1 MDCIR
6 AHITTNNLTLCD
18 IDTLI
23 QSWKENMPASNRGTA
38 HSNRHRSGRHTA
50 IIGCCDETIQLT
62 QMIALCARSDASILV
77 QGESGSGKEV
87 VTRELHR
94 LSDRCDEKFVGIN
107 CAAIPAQLLESEL
120 FGHKKGAFSGAVAD
134 RVGRFQLANHGTLFL
149 DEIGDM
155 PLELQ
160 AKLLRVLEEREVV
173 PLGASVGVEIDVRIV
188 AATHQDLES
197 MVERGEFRED
207 LYHRLNVI
215 PINIPPLRQRRADI
229 PELCHHFA
237 AQNSDKRTISF
248 TAETM
253 RLLARYDW
261 PGNVREVA
269 NLVKRLS
276 VLSPSDTV
284 DIYELPDAFLPKKLQ
299 ELRNNSAASTP
310 SSIHDIEAKTQTQAM
325 ALSGDSDDNVYDLG
339 FEAQAPYPVIPAKNS
354 SARSASEVER
364 IVRLSESMG
373 RIPDGGIEAKN
384 LLHEI
389 EANLIR
395 VALDQCE
402 GNVSQAAKLLNLG
415 RTTLIQ
421 KLDKQNNG

>member
-1 MDCIR
+1 MDCVR
-6 AHITTNNLTLCD
+6 AYMTTNSLTFRNV
-18 IDTLI
+18 DTLR
-23 QSWKENMPASNRGTA
+23 QTWKQKMPATNRGTA

-94 LSDRCDEKFVGIN
+94 LSDRCNEKFIGIN

-173 PLGASVGVEIDVRIV
+173 PLGASVGIEIDVRIV
-188 AATHQDLES
+188 AATHQDLEG

-276 VLSPSDTV
+276 VLSPTDTV

-299 ELRNNSAASTP
+299 ELRNDSTASTP
-310 SSIHDIEAKTQTQAM
+310 SPIQDIEAKTQAI
-325 ALSGDSDDNVYDLG
+325 ALSGESDDNVYDLG
-339 FEAQAPYPVIPAKNS
+339 FEAQAPCPVIPAKKSN
-354 SARSASEVER
+354 ARSVSEVER
-364 IVRLSESMG
+364 IIRLSESMD

-395 VALDQCE
+395 VAIDQCE
-402 GNVSQAAKLLNLG
+402 GNVSHAAKLLNLG